1 MDVSRG
7 YVRVV
12 PVVGD
17 RCQFQCTLP
26 AFEKKKDH
34 VKNLRLFLLFLLS
47 LVLNCSGSMLILC
60 RNGYLAKKKGR
71 AEII

>member
-1 MDVSRG
+1 MCVWCLWWGTGANFS
-7 YVRVV
+7 VL
-12 PVVGD
+12 
-17 RCQFQCTLP
+17 CLLL
-26 AFEKKKDH
+26 KKKDH
-34 VKNLRLFLLFLLS
+34 VKNLRLFLLFLPS